1 MKKLIVLF
9 LFISAT
15 TFSQEI
21 ALLKYNGGG
30 DWYANPTSLPNL
42 IKFCNQ
48 TIGTKIKTKNAV
60 VTPSS
65 PDIFSYP
72 YVHATGH
79 GNVVF
84 NPSEIENFIDKP
96 LTPSEWYS
104 VTQEKINDFAN
115 ATSDHQWIHIDE
127 ERAKK
132 EMPEGKT
139 IAHGYFMVSLLPK
152 LAAQNA
158 EIKNSSRT
166 LNYGSDKVRFIN
178 MVKVGS
184 QVRLNRTIISCEKMK
199 NGGFRVVNKCELE
212 IKDENKPAFIA
223 ETISLV
229 FP

>member
-1 MKKLIVLF
+1 MI
-9 LFISAT
+9 IIQS
-15 TFSQEI
+15 
-21 ALLKYNGGG
+21 
-30 DWYANPTSLPNL
+30 
-42 IKFCNQ
+42 
-48 TIGTKIKTKNAV
+48 
-60 VTPSS
+60 
-65 PDIFSYP
+65 
-72 YVHATGH
+72 
-79 GNVVF
+79 
-84 NPSEIENFIDKP
+84 PSEIKEYIDKP
-96 LTPSEWYS
+96 LTPSNWYD

-115 ATSDHQWIHIDE
+115 ATSDHQWIHIDL

-158 EIKNSSRT
+158 VIKNSSRT

-212 IKDENKPAFIA
+212 IKDEDKPAFIA

>member
-1 MKKLIVLF
+1 MI
-9 LFISAT
+9 IIQSPA
-15 TFSQEI
+15 EI
-21 ALLKYNGGG
+21 KEY
-30 DWYANPTSLPNL
+30 
-42 IKFCNQ
+42 
-48 TIGTKIKTKNAV
+48 
-60 VTPSS
+60 
-65 PDIFSYP
+65 
-72 YVHATGH
+72 
-79 GNVVF
+79 
-84 NPSEIENFIDKP
+84 IDKP
-96 LTPSEWYS
+96 LTPSNWYD

-115 ATSDHQWIHIDE
+115 ATSDHQWIHIDV

-212 IKDENKPAFIA
+212 IKDEDKPAFIA